1 MTTPICP
8 TVTFH
13 APGSVSRPGQ
23 PCFRRPLLVRCG
35 GASCPKAPTRCPEDA
50 SRTET
55 FDTEPEALIRAR
67 ELIEDGDC
75 YAVAIRDDSGEVL
88 GGIRLQLKLGL
99 AAE

>member
-1 MTTPICP
+1 
-8 TVTFH
+8 VD
-13 APGSVSRPGQ
+13 GVSDSYDDKLPATN
-23 PCFRRPLLVRCG
+23 RR
-35 GASCPKAPTRCPEDA
+35 PEDA

-75 YAVAIRDDSGEVL
+75 YAVAISDDSGEVL

-99 AAE
+99 SSDSQIGTQL

>member
-1 MTTPICP
+1 MADRISYDDKPPNSATTR
-8 TVTFH
+8 H
-13 APGSVSRPGQ
+13 
-23 PCFRRPLLVRCG
+23 
-35 GASCPKAPTRCPEDA
+35 PEDG

-67 ELIEDGDC
+67 ELIVDGDC
-75 YAVAIRDDSGEVL
+75 YAVAISDDSGEVL